1 MIIKILGVGLI
12 TAVLAVLLRKYSE
25 PQAIAVSVAGG
36 LVITAFVIGD
46 LTAVLKTIKD
56 LAVRNAISEQYILM
70 LVKVIGIAYI
80 TEFMAE
86 TACDAG
92 EKAIGAKI
100 RFGGKVT
107 ILALCTPVI
116 INLLSMI
123 TGLLK

>member
-36 LVITAFVIGD
+36 LIITAFVIGD

-56 LAVRNAISEQYILM
+56 LALRDGISEQYILM

>member
-12 TAVLAVLLRKYSE
+12 TAVLAVILRKSSE

-36 LVITAFVIGD
+36 LIITAFVIGD

-56 LAVRNAISEQYILM
+56 LALRDGISEQYILM